1 MKILFRTSG
10 GSNPKNEL
18 GMGHV
23 YRCINLSTQLKPH
36 KIIFLIEDFGSVTK
50 VLRKNNLRTIK
61 LIPGINDKEDVR
73 KTIECID
80 KNQIDVLIID
90 KYRLTNNYAK
100 TLRKKVK
107 VVVITD
113 LRNIQYNADL
123 IINGFIG
130 YDNSTSFNKYKT
142 KCLLGPKYQILNN
155 NFQKVQ
161 TRKKKFDLV
170 ITLGGFDA
178 NCVIEKILDMMKIKY
193 NFKILVILGPATK
206 KTKKILEFARKNKEC
221 LTIIKETDNFQKE
234 ISKARFGICGG
245 GITTYEFA
253 RMRIPFA
260 IICQYKHQLVTA
272 REWANRDVAKNL
284 GFFEDNLKKMRCF
297 LEKINQKKI
306 KLKTTK
312 IIDGLGSKRITKEIL
327 KLTND

>member
-130 YDNSTSFNKYKT
+130 YDNSTSFNKYKI

-206 KTKKILEFARKNKEC
+206 KTKKILEFERENKEC

-234 ISKARFGICGG
+234 ISKARFGVCGG

-253 RMRIPFA
+253 RMKIPFA

>member
-130 YDNSTSFNKYKT
+130 YDNSTSFNKYKI

-206 KTKKILEFARKNKEC
+206 KTKKILEFERENKEC

-234 ISKARFGICGG
+234 ISKA
-245 GITTYEFA
+245 T
-253 RMRIPFA
+253 
-260 IICQYKHQLVTA
+260 
-272 REWANRDVAKNL
+272 
-284 GFFEDNLKKMRCF
+284 
-297 LEKINQKKI
+297 
-306 KLKTTK
+306 
-312 IIDGLGSKRITKEIL
+312 IL
-327 KLTND
+327 

>member
-206 KTKKILEFARKNKEC
+206 KTKKILEFERENKEC

-234 ISKARFGICGG
+234 ISKARFGVCGG

-253 RMRIPFA
+253 RMKIPFA

>member
-130 YDNSTSFNKYKT
+130 YDNSTNFNKYKT

-206 KTKKILEFARKNKEC
+206 KTKKILEFERENKEC

-253 RMRIPFA
+253 RMKIPFA

-284 GFFEDNLKKMRCF
+284 GLFEDNLKKMRCF

-312 IIDGLGSKRITKEIL
+312 IIDGLGLKRITKEIL
-327 KLTND
+327 KLANY